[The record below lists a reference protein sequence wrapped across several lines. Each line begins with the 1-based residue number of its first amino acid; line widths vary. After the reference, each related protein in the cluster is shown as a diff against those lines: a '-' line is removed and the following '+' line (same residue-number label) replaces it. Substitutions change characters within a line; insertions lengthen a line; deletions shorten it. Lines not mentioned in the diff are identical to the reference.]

1 MSGKNAA
8 PSQLACSLAHDCFLL
23 CSRPRPDLP
32 SPETVLPQEWSSVE
46 EDDESEDSQVSW
58 RFLPLLMRPLSAVL
72 SGLSQSLPQP
82 EISLPHESLSGDV
95 SPTSLW

>member
-8 PSQLACSLAHDCFLL
+8 PSQLACSLTHDCFLRSL
-23 CSRPRPDLP
+23 PCPDLP